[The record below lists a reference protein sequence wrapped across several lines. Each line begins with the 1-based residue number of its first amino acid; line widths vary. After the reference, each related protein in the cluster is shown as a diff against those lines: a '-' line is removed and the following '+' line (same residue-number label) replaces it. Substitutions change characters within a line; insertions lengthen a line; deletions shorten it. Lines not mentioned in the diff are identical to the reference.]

1 MVRVSLNG
9 AQTSH
14 YFWHFNQAEAHLY
27 STHLASSSINILTK
41 NQDKAIIISKPKVT
55 DPVISVADL
64 VGDLDVFLNH
74 LAVIRIYI
82 DQPEKVFYAM
92 LRRRTLCE
100 M

>member
-1 MVRVSLNG
+1 MSRL
-9 AQTSH
+9 
-14 YFWHFNQAEAHLY
+14 
-27 STHLASSSINILTK
+27 
-41 NQDKAIIISKPKVT
+41 PT

-64 VGDLDVFLNH
+64 VGDLDVFINH

-82 DQPEKVFYAM
+82 DQPEKVSYAM